1 MNNKTIVALL
11 FLLLFSLGAQAQV
24 SWSVSA
30 GMTYSNIISK
40 RDGNKASTESIPAIS
55 FGLDVDLPLSGAFS
69 LQPGIQYAK
78 RGFKVPGEAHI
89 GWGTNFK
96 ARASYLEL
104 PINAVYSPQLARAS
118 CT

>member
-30 GMTYSNIISK
+30 GMTYSNTISK
-40 RDGNKASTESIPAIS
+40 RDGNKASTESIPGIS

-69 LQPGIQYAK
+69 LQLGIQYAK
-78 RGFKVPGEAHI
+78 RGFKEI
-89 GWGTNFK
+89 G
-96 ARASYLEL
+96 
-104 PINAVYSPQLARAS
+104 RAS
-118 CT
+118 CRERGESGGGEGGGTEKSGQT